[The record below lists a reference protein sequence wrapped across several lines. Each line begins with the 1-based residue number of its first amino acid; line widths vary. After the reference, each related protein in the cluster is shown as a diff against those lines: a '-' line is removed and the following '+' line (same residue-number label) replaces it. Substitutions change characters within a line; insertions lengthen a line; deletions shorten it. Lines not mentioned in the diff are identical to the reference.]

1 MIYRTAQAGEHSSL
15 VAIHQEAF
23 HDFFLTDLGPRFLGE
38 YYHAVLK
45 NPGSIAVCA
54 VNDEGQ
60 LIGFATGSQSA
71 TGYNRRLLLSHWP
84 AFMVQTVRLLFTR
97 PRAILRLLK
106 NMEKQAFAGDNG
118 QYAELLSIA
127 VLPSAKG
134 LGVGKGLLQCFEET
148 ALRHGCR
155 KVSLTTDYHDNESV
169 VAFYR
174 KNGYTTFY
182 EFVTYPNRRMYKLIK
197 KLDKKLA
204 SSYETTL

>member
-1 MIYRTAQAGEHSSL
+1 MKYHNLAAVDNTILAE
-15 VAIHQEAF
+15 IHLKAF
-23 HDFFLTDLGPRFLGE
+23 DGFFLSGLGYRFLRN
-38 YYHAVLK
+38 YYRAVLK
-45 NPGSIAVCA
+45 TEGSVAVGAINECGE
-54 VNDEGQ
+54 VV
-60 LIGFATGSQSA
+60 GFAIGSKKA
-71 TGYNRRLLLSHWP
+71 KGYNRRLLLENWDLF
-84 AFMVQTVRLLFTR
+84 AVQTVHLLFTR

-106 NMEKQAFAGDNG
+106 NMEKQAFAGDDG

-155 KVSLTTDYHDNESV
+155 KVSLTTDYHDNDSV

-182 EFVTYPNRRMYKLIK
+182 EFVTYPNRKMYKLIK
-197 KLDKKLA
+197 KLDRN
-204 SSYETTL
+204 